1 MAQTEQDREL
11 GIVAAWILG
20 LLAVAFLWKQKVRPW
35 MNDQWPALSNGE
47 SASILGVTWDVTDCV
62 GLGALVLVIVGSGAR
77 IRRSVKAGRAARRAA
92 QEARE
97 GARVAVVR

>member
-35 MNDQWPALSNGE
+35 MNDQWAALSNGE
-47 SASILGVTWDVTDCV
+47 SASILGVAWDVTDFV
-62 GLGALVLVIVGSGAR
+62 GLGALVLVLVVSVTL
-77 IRRSVKAGRAARRAA
+77 IRRSFKAKQAERRAARE
-92 QEARE
+92 QRE
-97 GARVAVVR
+97 GHR